1 MDTCDT
7 EVGVTSVKLSDGT
20 SDFNTVPRSGKAI
33 DFVLQMF
40 LFEKPMVDKAGKQF
54 TVHDSSIS
62 ARHRTQVLWK

>member
-33 DFVLQMF
+33 DFVYKC
-40 LFEKPMVDKAGKQF
+40 EANG
-54 TVHDSSIS
+54 
-62 ARHRTQVLWK
+62 